1 MRAAVYPGTFDPVT
15 NGHLDVI
22 RRALE
27 VFDRLIVAVAANPR
41 KTPLFSVGERMG
53 MLRSATR
60 GMRGVEVDAIDGLV
74 VDYALRKRAP
84 VVVRGLRAVSDFEYE
99 LQMALMNR
107 NLNPRVDTIFLMPS
121 QDHIYLN
128 SGLVKEIAGMGGSLK
143 GLVPPV
149 VAKALR
155 RKLA

>member
-22 RRALE
+22 KRALQL
-27 VFDRLIVAVAANPR
+27 FDRLIVAVAANPR
-41 KTPLFSVGERMG
+41 KRPLFTVEERME
-53 MLRSATR
+53 MLRRSTK
-60 GMRGVEVDAIDGLV
+60 GLPGVQIDAIDGLV
-74 VDYALRKRAP
+74 VDYALRVRAP

-107 NLNPRVDTIFLMPS
+107 SLNSRVDTIFLMPS
-121 QDHIYLN
+121 QNHIYLN
-128 SGLVKEIAGMGGSLK
+128 SGLVKEIAEMGGSLR
-143 GLVPPV
+143 GLVPPT